1 MMPKDDIDDLLGAIF
16 SNGKLNLNPVVKPTG
31 AKKQEPAQ
39 VLQQNMEDIAAM
51 NESVRR
57 ELEELDQNIRKDGL
71 SSSVSFS
78 PAVDVPR
85 REAVFAAL
93 AETIKKHIIGQDA
106 FVEELAKAFESAFLL
121 QGAHAS
127 PRAVLVVT
135 GAAGSGRTAAVETA
149 CAALRQAGLWQ
160 ESRPV
165 SLDLSAYPSADSQKV
180 FVQDLYTAL
189 ESHAPVLIFT
199 GEKEASPAVLRMVG
213 ELAMQGEVALSGRYT
228 LQKGML
234 VEIGTALVPHTVRSL
249 SCEGRVLVFET
260 EQSAQQLAGLFGA
273 GFLQCVSAVCHMQP
287 FSQEALAQ
295 LARRQ
300 LDELVRRT
308 SGQLSLTLTVDASLE
323 NWLTGQFDKE
333 YGVPS
338 LQKAADVLFR
348 AVGEAKLHSR
358 DMKSALLTV
367 QDGQPVLQINDAQ
380 SIPLLKETPAQDELA
395 AVRAQLQQI
404 VGLEP
409 VKDYILSLEETCRV
423 NEMRRARGLKT
434 TPISMHM
441 IFTGNPGTGKT
452 TIARLIARYLKAIGA
467 LSEGQL
473 VEVTRA
479 DLVGKYVGHTAPLT
493 MQAVRA
499 ALGGVLFIDEAYSLC
514 RGQDDTFGLEAI
526 DTLVKAMEDY
536 RDNLVVI
543 LAGYSREMK
552 QFLQANSGLRSRF
565 PNQIE
570 FPDYT
575 GEELTQIACSLARE
589 RGYRIDETAL
599 KPLTAYFSAV
609 QAADARTGGNG
620 RLARNVVE
628 DAVLSQSRR
637 ILRENCEDLETLL
650 PADFDVLSGKNRTPQ
665 P

>member
-1 MMPKDDIDDLLGAIF
+1 
-16 SNGKLNLNPVVKPTG
+16 
-31 AKKQEPAQ
+31 
-39 VLQQNMEDIAAM
+39 
-51 NESVRR
+51 
-57 ELEELDQNIRKDGL
+57 
-71 SSSVSFS
+71 
-78 PAVDVPR
+78 
-85 REAVFAAL
+85 
-93 AETIKKHIIGQDA
+93 
-106 FVEELAKAFESAFLL
+106 
-121 QGAHAS
+121 
-127 PRAVLVVT
+127 
-135 GAAGSGRTAAVETA
+135 
-149 CAALRQAGLWQ
+149 
-160 ESRPV
+160 
-165 SLDLSAYPSADSQKV
+165 
-180 FVQDLYTAL
+180 
-189 ESHAPVLIFT
+189 
-199 GEKEASPAVLRMVG
+199 
-213 ELAMQGEVALSGRYT
+213 MQGEVALSGRYT

-249 SCEGRVLVFET
+249 SCEGRILVFET

-273 GFLQCVSAVCHMQP
+273 GFLRCVSVVCHTQP
-287 FSQEALAQ
+287 FSQEALVQ
-295 LARRQ
+295 LAKRQ
-300 LDELVRRT
+300 LDELVRRAR
-308 SGQLSLTLTVDASLE
+308 GQLSLALSVDASLE
-323 NWLTGQFDKE
+323 NWLAGQFDKE
-333 YGVPS
+333 HGVPS
-338 LQKAADVLFR
+338 LKETADVLFR

-367 QDGQPVLQINDAQ
+367 QDGQPMLQINDAQ
-380 SIPLLKETPAQDELA
+380 SIPLLKQTPVEDELA

-434 TPISMHM
+434 APISMHM

-452 TIARLIARYLKAIGA
+452 TIARLIARYLKAVGA

-552 QFLQANSGLRSRF
+552 LFLQANSGLRSRF

-589 RGYRIDETAL
+589 RGYRIDESAL

-609 QAADARTGGNG
+609 QATDARTGGNG

-650 PADFDVLSGKNRTPQ
+650 SADFDVLSGENRTPQ

>member
-39 VLQQNMEDIAAM
+39 ALQQNMEDIAAM

-57 ELEELDQNIRKDGL
+57 ELEELDQNMRKDGL
-71 SSSVSFS
+71 SSSVSS
-78 PAVDVPR
+78 STAVDTTQR
-85 REAVFAAL
+85 AAVFAAL
-93 AETIKKHIIGQDA
+93 AETIKKHIIGQDD
-106 FVEELAKAFESAFLL
+106 FVEELAKAFEGAFLL

-135 GAAGSGRTAAVETA
+135 GAAGSGRTAAVETT
-149 CAALRQAGLWQ
+149 CTALKQAGLWQ

-199 GEKEASPAVLRMVG
+199 GEKEASPAVLRVVG

-273 GFLQCVSAVCHMQP
+273 GFLQCVSAVCHTQP

-295 LARRQ
+295 LAKRQ
-300 LDELVRRT
+300 LDELVRRA
-308 SGQLSLTLTVDASLE
+308 SGQLSLALSVDASLE

-358 DMKSALLTV
+358 DMKTALLTV
-367 QDGQPVLQINDAQ
+367 HDGQPVLQINDAQ
-380 SIPLLKETPAQDELA
+380 PIPLLKETPVEDELA

-434 TPISMHM
+434 APISMHM

-543 LAGYSREMK
+543 LAGYSQEMK

-609 QAADARTGGNG
+609 QATDARTGGNG

-650 PADFDVLSGKNRTPQ
+650 PADFDVLS
-665 P
+665 

>member
-1 MMPKDDIDDLLGAIF
+1 MPKDDIDELLNAIF
-16 SNGKLNLNPVVKPTG
+16 SNGKLNLNPVVKPGG
-31 AKKQEPAQ
+31 AVAKEPAQ
-39 VLQQNMEDIAAM
+39 VLQENLDEIAAA

-57 ELEELDQNIRKDGL
+57 ELEEMERNMQQDGL
-71 SSSVSFS
+71 AASVSSSA
-78 PAVDVPR
+78 AVDASQK
-85 REAVFAAL
+85 EAAFSAL
-93 AETIKKHIIGQDA
+93 AGTVKQRLIGQDTFA
-106 FVEELAKAFESAFLL
+106 EELSRAFEGAFLL
-121 QGAHAS
+121 RGEQAS

-135 GAAGSGRTAAVETA
+135 GPTGSGRTTAIETI
-149 CAALRQAGLWQ
+149 CAALSRAGLFR
-160 ESRPV
+160 EVRPAAI
-165 SLDLSAYPSADSQKV
+165 DLSQYPSADSQKV

-189 ESHAPVLIFT
+189 ESHAPVLLFT
-199 GEKEASPAVLRMVG
+199 GEQEASPAVLRQVG
-213 ELAMQGEVALSGRYT
+213 ELAMQGKLALPGRYT

-234 VEIGTALVPHTVRSL
+234 VDIGTALVPHTVRSL
-249 SCEGRVLVFET
+249 SCEGRILVFET
-260 EQSAQQLAGLFGA
+260 EQSAQRLAGLFGA
-273 GFLQCVSAVCHMQP
+273 GFLSCVSAVCSTEP
-287 FSQEALAQ
+287 FSKEARSQ
-295 LARRQ
+295 LAKRQ
-300 LDELVRRT
+300 LQELVRRAQ
-308 SGQLSLTLTVDASLE
+308 GQFSLALKIDASLE
-323 NWLTGQFDKE
+323 NWLAERFDSTL
-333 YGVPS
+333 GVPS
-338 LQKAADVLFR
+338 IQKRAEELFR
-348 AVGEAKLHSR
+348 AVGDAKLNNR
-358 DMKSALLTV
+358 GLKQGLLTV
-367 QDGQPVLQINDAQ
+367 RENQPVLLAEDDVP
-380 SIPLLKETPAQDELA
+380 SVPLIQEKSAEDERA
-395 AVRAQLQQI
+395 AVRAQLEQI

-409 VKDYILSLEETCRV
+409 VKNYILSLEETCRV

-434 TPISMHM
+434 APISMHM

-452 TIARLIARYLKAIGA
+452 TIARLAARYLKAIGA

-543 LAGYSREMK
+543 LAGYSREME

-565 PNQIE
+565 PNRIE

-575 GEELTQIACSLARE
+575 GEELTRIACGLAKDH
-589 RGYRIDETAL
+589 GYRIDEAAL
-599 KPLTAYFSAV
+599 APLTAYFSAV

-637 ILRENCEDLETLL
+637 ILRENSDDLETLL
-650 PADFDVLSGKNRTPQ
+650 PADFDVLSRENSPQ
-665 P
+665 QL